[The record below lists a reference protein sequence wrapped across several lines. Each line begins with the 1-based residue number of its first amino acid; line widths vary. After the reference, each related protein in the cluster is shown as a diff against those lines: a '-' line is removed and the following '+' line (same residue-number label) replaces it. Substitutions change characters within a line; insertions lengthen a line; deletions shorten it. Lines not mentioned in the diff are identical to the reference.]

1 MAEAFSSKVIMSPMN
16 AHFYMLI
23 VQVMDPVLPPTCV
36 SFGVLTGNTGERKK
50 KKEKKRTHCIK
61 EIRKDNNPS

>member
-1 MAEAFSSKVIMSPMN
+1 MLNPFFIFFFIHRTLVMAEAFSSKVIMSPMN

-36 SFGVLTGNTGERKK
+36 SF
-50 KKEKKRTHCIK
+50 
-61 EIRKDNNPS
+61 